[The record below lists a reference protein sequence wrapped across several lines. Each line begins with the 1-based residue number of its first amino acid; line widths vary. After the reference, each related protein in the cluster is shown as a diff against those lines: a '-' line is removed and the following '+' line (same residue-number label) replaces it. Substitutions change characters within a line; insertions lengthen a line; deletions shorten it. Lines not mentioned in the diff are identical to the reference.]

1 MARLE
6 DITRDEIQTL
16 VNTARNTG
24 QDEGEYVRAQ
34 LTARYPGI
42 ENQTIRRGPN
52 VFSVLDYLVEDTDSY
67 ATGS

>member
-6 DITRDEIQTL
+6 DITRDEVGSLITE
-16 VNTARNTG
+16 ARNSG
-24 QDEGEYVRAQ
+24 QDEKAYVRAQ

-42 ENQTIRRGPN
+42 ESMTIRRGSG
-52 VFSVLDYLVEDTDSY
+52 VFSVLDYLVEDTESY